1 MVLSFRG
8 NIFCARLWVCTPTS
22 NDAPPG
28 WGVGLIVR
36 GRRDKPRWR
45 ADKGQE
51 PSSRNLPRRAAP
63 TKKTMH
69 TTAGRTLAK

>member
-1 MVLSFRG
+1 MVSLFRG

-22 NDAPPG
+22 NNAPPG

-51 PSSRNLPRRAAP
+51 PSSRKLPRRAAP
-63 TKKTMH
+63 TKRTMH